1 MRTEVAFQA
10 YGIPLMVV
18 IEFKYLGRVLTT
30 LDDNWP
36 AVMCKMRKA
45 WKRWTRMSR
54 ILGQEGA

>member
-1 MRTEVAFQA
+1 
-10 YGIPLMVV
+10 MVV
-18 IEFKYLGRVLTT
+18 TEFKYLGRVLTP

-36 AVMCKMRKA
+36 VVMGKMRKA